1 MSCAHIVLFARVRL
15 SMRQVTPKL
24 RADVQCFG
32 RDDCFPAAF
41 GVPGLLMFIATV
53 IFLSGRRLYV
63 MKKPDRNVTG
73 DFARAVWV
81 SISSKVTDKHSL
93 RSHRF
98 LFSRSLRLPPFS
110 CVAGFAP
117 WGVNLDEVSY
127 EDLLSLWS
135 YFVFSSLTSIH

>member
-1 MSCAHIVLFARVRL
+1 MLQSYFAAFYFSINAGSFISTL
-15 SMRQVTPKL
+15 VTPKL

-53 IFLSGRRLYV
+53 IFLSGKRLYV

-81 SISSKVTDKHSL
+81 SISSKVARISL
-93 RSHRF
+93 GPAALVVVATYCR
-98 LFSRSLRLPPFS
+98 LF
-110 CVAGFAP
+110 
-117 WGVNLDEVSY
+117 
-127 EDLLSLWS
+127 
-135 YFVFSSLTSIH
+135 